1 MFSVVSRGSR
11 ALIQLTD
18 SVIIGRGTCFLGQ
31 CYASARSVLVVFA
44 IRDAM
49 GGAFRLAMTGSPG
62 TGKSTV
68 ASLLEGFDYCIE
80 TVEDLAVEFG
90 CIDEVDPH
98 DGARPVDVKRLQKEL
113 ESAWKESPIRP
124 TVIDGHLSHL
134 LEVDCVVILRCRPGE
149 LRERLTER
157 SYSSQKID
165 ENVDWEILGG
175 PWTENIGDKPTIEFD
190 TSFERSGSIV
200 AAILKWASD
209 DFKPRSPLNPIDWVG
224 KGEV

>member
-1 MFSVVSRGSR
+1 M
-11 ALIQLTD
+11 
-18 SVIIGRGTCFLGQ
+18 GR
-31 CYASARSVLVVFA
+31 
-44 IRDAM
+44 
-49 GGAFRLAMTGSPG
+49 AFRLAMTGSPG

-80 TVEDLAVEFG
+80 TVEDLAEEFG
-90 CIDEVDPH
+90 CIGEVDPH

-113 ESAWKESPIRP
+113 DSAWEDGPRRP

-134 LEVDCVVILRCRPGE
+134 LGVDCVVILRCRPGE

-157 SYSSQKID
+157 VYPSQKMD

-175 PWTENIGDKPTIEFD
+175 PWTENIDGKPTIEFD
-190 TSFERSGSIV
+190 TSSERPEAIV
-200 AAILKWASD
+200 ASILNWASD